1 MGDLQQCFSNMLGSL
16 RDQRAAA
23 EQAREANSAFL
34 AHIRAAKPLEL
45 RQTKGILGRRSIPK
59 PLDQDFDVA
68 LPAPAR
74 YLIFFC
80 SSFFR
85 A

>member
-34 AHIRAAKPLEL
+34 AHIRAALPLEYAPEYIL
-45 RQTKGILGRRSIPK
+45 RGSATL
-59 PLDQDFDVA
+59 V
-68 LPAPAR
+68 LPA
-74 YLIFFC
+74 LI
-80 SSFFR
+80 
-85 A
+85 